1 MLKKSLLAGAVAVL
15 LPLTAVIAGT
25 TPAASAS
32 SPATPAPGTPEK
44 IPSGIS
50 AAQLP
55 GATAFGRTPAST
67 PETVSF
73 ILRERHAGLL
83 AAQAVTGFSRYL
95 TVSQFARA
103 YGQTAAHIAAL
114 TGYLARYGITATVY
128 PDDLDVVAAGT
139 AGEFD
144 QALSVTQ
151 RQYHVPAQPGPPRDD
166 ELGPAGAQ
174 DVHGTA
180 QSPLLPYRLASFV
193 LTVFGLTNY
202 APYASAAAHVNTSY
216 LKPQPA
222 SAGATSTATA
232 CLALTG
238 LASACHLPSDFAA
251 DTDLTGL
258 PQAAEAAGG
267 TQTANGTG
275 QTLAIVTLAAVDPK
289 APQFFWNHIAHVP
302 HTARTLTIENIDGGP
317 GAPNALAGTAET
329 DLDVEQAG
337 AVAPGANVVVYQAPN
352 DDPGFADAFFTAAS
366 QDVAS
371 TVSASWG
378 ESETA
383 LATSVAAG
391 QESATYLEAF
401 GEAFLE
407 MAAQGQTGFLAAG
420 DSGAYD
426 AYGDLGT
433 TDLSV
438 GTAADSPY
446 ITAAGGTTLPWTGT
460 LSGPD
465 GSATVTVPAQR
476 AWGWDY
482 LWPAIAT
489 TTGVAEADV
498 ATANIG
504 GSGGG
509 FSQVE
514 GTPAYQL
521 FLPAAR
527 DYSAVNYLAPGGDHA
542 VAPGLTEPATWTF
555 APNPPITNGAG
566 DGRAVPD
573 LSADADPYSG
583 YLLYAPSFAQS
594 DQPLLQGGWGGT
606 SFVAPQLNGAA
617 AVIDAALGHRTGFWN
632 PRLYAAAQRPGSPF
646 TELDQAGT
654 GNDNLYYTGTPGAVY
669 NPAVGLG
676 VPDLTKLAAAL
687 R

>member
-1 MLKKSLLAGAVAVL
+1 MRKKPLLAALAVTISLA
-15 LPLTAVIAGT
+15 AMGT
-25 TPAASAS
+25 GTVPAA
-32 SPATPAPGTPEK
+32 ATAPAPGTPEK
-44 IPSGIS
+44 VPSGIS

-83 AAQAVTGFSRYL
+83 AARAVTGFSRYL
-95 TVSQFARA
+95 TVRQFAAA
-103 YGQTAAHIAAL
+103 YGQTPATIAAL
-114 TGYLARYGITATVY
+114 TSYLARFGITATVY
-128 PDDLDVVAAGT
+128 PDGLDVVAAGS

-151 RQYHVPAQPGPPRDD
+151 RQYHVPARPARPAPPGGQGQSP
-166 ELGPAGAQ
+166 ELGPVRAQ

-180 QSPLLPYRLASFV
+180 QPPLLPYRLAHSV
-193 LTVFGLTNY
+193 LAVFGLTDY
-202 APYASAAAHVNTSY
+202 APYASDAAHVNSRY
-216 LKPQPA
+216 LTPQPGRD
-222 SAGATSTATA
+222 SSCVT
-232 CLALTG
+232 LTG
-238 LASACHLPSDFAA
+238 LAGACHLPSDFAA
-251 DTDLTGL
+251 NYGLTGL
-258 PQAAEAAGG
+258 PRAADGA
-267 TQTANGTG
+267 G
-275 QTLAIVTLAAVDPK
+275 QTLAIVTLAAVDPS
-289 APQFFWNHIAHVP
+289 APRYFWNHVAHVP
-302 HTARTLTIENIDGGP
+302 PTGRTLTVEDVDGGP
-317 GAPNALAGTAET
+317 GAPNALAGSTET

-337 AVAPGANVVVYQAPN
+337 AVAPGANVLVYQAPN

-366 QDVAS
+366 QDVAG

-383 LATSVAAG
+383 LAASIAGG

-401 GEAFLE
+401 DEAFLE
-407 MAAQGQTGFLAAG
+407 LAAQGQTGFLAAG

-438 GTAADSPY
+438 NTASDSPY

-460 LSGPD
+460 LAGPD

-489 TTGVAEADV
+489 AAGVSEAD
-498 ATANIG
+498 AAEANIG
-504 GSGGG
+504 GTGGG

-514 GTPAYQL
+514 GAPAYQL
-521 FLPAAR
+521 FLPAAGN
-527 DYSAVNYLAPGGDHA
+527 YNAVEYLTPDGGHA
-542 VAPGLTEPATWTF
+542 VAASLTEPGSWTF
-555 APNPPITNGAG
+555 DATPPVTDGEG

-573 LSADADPYSG
+573 LAADADPYSG
-583 YLLYAPSFAQS
+583 YLLYAPSFAQAGE
-594 DQPLLQGGWGGT
+594 PVLQGGWGGT

-617 AVIDAALGHRTGFWN
+617 AVIDSAVGHRTGFWN

-646 TELDQAGT
+646 TELDQAGP
-654 GNDNLYYTGTPGAVY
+654 GNDNLYYTGTPGAGY

-676 VPDLTKLAAAL
+676 VPDLAEVARVLG
-687 R
+687 

>member
-15 LPLTAVIAGT
+15 LPLAAVIAGS

-32 SPATPAPGTPEK
+32 SPATPAPGTPAPGTPEK

-50 AAQLP
+50 AARLP
-55 GATAFGRTPAST
+55 GATAFGSTPAST

-73 ILRERHAGLL
+73 ILRERHPGLL
-83 AAQAVTGFSRYL
+83 AAQVVTGFGHYL
-95 TVSQFARA
+95 TVPQFARA
-103 YGQTAAHIAAL
+103 YGQTAAHITAL
-114 TGYLARYGITATVY
+114 TGYLARYGVTATVY

-151 RQYHVPAQPGPPRDD
+151 RQYHVPAQPAPPKDD
-166 ELGPAGAQ
+166 QLGPAGAQ
-174 DVHGTA
+174 NVHGTA

-193 LTVFGLTNY
+193 LAVFGLTNY

-216 LKPQPA
+216 LKPQPP
-222 SAGATSTATA
+222 SAGTTSTATSTS
-232 CLALTG
+232 CLTLTG

-251 DTDLTGL
+251 DNDLTGL
-258 PQAAEAAGG
+258 PPAAGG
-267 TQTANGTG
+267 PQTASGAG

-289 APQFFWNHIAHVP
+289 APRYFWNHIAHVP
-302 HTARTLTIENIDGGP
+302 HTARTLTIQDIDGGP
-317 GAPNALAGTAET
+317 GAPDAMAGTAET

-337 AVAPGANVVVYQAPN
+337 AIAPGANVVVYQAPN

-383 LATSVAAG
+383 LAESVAAG
-391 QESATYLEAF
+391 QEPATYLEAF

-407 MAAQGQTGFLAAG
+407 LAAQGQTGFVAAG

-460 LSGPD
+460 LSGRD

-489 TTGVAEADV
+489 TAGVAEADA

-504 GSGGG
+504 GTGG
-509 FSQVE
+509 E
-514 GTPAYQL
+514 
-521 FLPAAR
+521 
-527 DYSAVNYLAPGGDHA
+527 
-542 VAPGLTEPATWTF
+542 
-555 APNPPITNGAG
+555 I
-566 DGRAVPD
+566 GRASCRERV
-573 LSADADPYSG
+573 
-583 YLLYAPSFAQS
+583 
-594 DQPLLQGGWGGT
+594 
-606 SFVAPQLNGAA
+606 
-617 AVIDAALGHRTGFWN
+617 
-632 PRLYAAAQRPGSPF
+632 
-646 TELDQAGT
+646 
-654 GNDNLYYTGTPGAVY
+654 
-669 NPAVGLG
+669 
-676 VPDLTKLAAAL
+676 
-687 R
+687 